1 VTQVLQQQLQQI
13 GIRTKITLLEAG
25 QRVEK
30 VESWQDPKT
39 APVRLYYVGW
49 STSTGE
55 ADWALRPLLYGESW
69 PPRLFNTAYYRNDK
83 VDAAIKGAQL
93 TTNAAEKARLYKEAQ
108 EQIWADA
115 PWAPLVTERLLS
127 AKNKKLSGV
136 YVIPDASF
144 NFTEIDLK

>member
-1 VTQVLQQQLQQI
+1 MLQQQLQQI
-13 GIRTKITLLEAG
+13 GIKTKITLLEAG

-69 PPRLFNTAYYRNDK
+69 PPQPLQHRVLQERQGRRRHQER
-83 VDAAIKGAQL
+83 AADDRHGGEGEALQGRAGDDLERRAVGA
-93 TTNAAEKARLYKEAQ
+93 AGHRA
-108 EQIWADA
+108 
-115 PWAPLVTERLLS
+115 LLS
-127 AKNKKLSGV
+127 ANNKKLSGV